1 MTNIKKLKESIIFG
15 LKFLKN
21 KNLNIGSEGNI
32 SLKTKNGFII
42 SPTAMNPE
50 NMAIKDI
57 SQLTLDGIRISSSR
71 PSSEWRIHKLIYK
84 EMKNV
89 NAIVHCHSEWS
100 GSLSCLR
107 KNIPSF
113 HYMIAEFGG
122 KNIKCS
128 KYATF
133 GTEKIAINILAAINN
148 RKGCLIANH
157 GQIVIGDNLEQAL
170 HLSEAMEKLS
180 KQYYYCLLLGKHKL
194 LKSCEMDEV
203 LKLFASYKP
212 KH

>member
-1 MTNIKKLKESIIFG
+1 
-15 LKFLKN
+15 
-21 KNLNIGSEGNI
+21 
-32 SLKTKNGFII
+32 
-42 SPTAMNPE
+42 MNPE

-113 HYMIAEFGG
+113 HYMIAELGG
-122 KNIKCS
+122 NDIKCS
-128 KYATF
+128 SYATF
-133 GTEKIAINILAAINN
+133 GTKKLAEND
-148 RKGCLIANH
+148 
-157 GQIVIGDNLEQAL
+157 V
-170 HLSEAMEKLS
+170 
-180 KQYYYCLLLGKHKL
+180 
-194 LKSCEMDEV
+194 
-203 LKLFASYKP
+203 
-212 KH
+212 

>member
-1 MTNIKKLKESIIFG
+1 M
-15 LKFLKN
+15 
-21 KNLNIGSEGNI
+21 
-32 SLKTKNGFII
+32 
-42 SPTAMNPE
+42 
-50 NMAIKDI
+50 
-57 SQLTLDGIRISSSR
+57 
-71 PSSEWRIHKLIYK
+71 
-84 EMKNV
+84 
-89 NAIVHCHSEWS
+89 
-100 GSLSCLR
+100 
-107 KNIPSF
+107 
-113 HYMIAEFGG
+113 
-122 KNIKCS
+122 
-128 KYATF
+128 
-133 GTEKIAINILAAINN
+133 AAINN